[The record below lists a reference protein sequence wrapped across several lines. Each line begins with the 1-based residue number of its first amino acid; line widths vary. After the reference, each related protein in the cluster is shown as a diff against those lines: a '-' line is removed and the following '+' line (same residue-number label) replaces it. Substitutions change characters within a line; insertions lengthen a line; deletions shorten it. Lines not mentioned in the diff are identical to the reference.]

1 MDSSTFTADQ
11 SRASAPPI
19 SAAVAQPRVD
29 QPKWLREGLI
39 IVGIWTLCTL
49 VSVFNGAIHNS
60 VSDTQPTD
68 WRRLLTLNVLEW
80 ELMVPV
86 TWLLVWLVRRWP
98 IGPGAWQLAP
108 HYAVILT
115 LMGAIKSAIYF
126 PLRQATYPLPH
137 EYTLSGMIIK
147 GLVYQFVELA
157 AVLGVV
163 QAIEYGRSLR
173 QGQLRAT
180 QLEARLAQARLEI
193 LRSELQPHFLFNAL
207 HAISALMHRNVEA
220 ADEMITHLGDL
231 LRLSLERK
239 SVQEVPLREEL
250 AVLEPYLSIVR
261 IRFGDRLSIN
271 VDVDQ
276 SLLEFKVPLF
286 LLQPLVENA
295 IRHGIARRAGAGR
308 IEIRARALG
317 DFVQITV
324 FDDGAGLSQNAIREG
339 IGLSNTKMRL
349 EQLYG
354 SAAELVLKGHPESG
368 TEVLV
373 TIPTSR
379 AKAAEQ
385 LA

>member
-1 MDSSTFTADQ
+1 
-11 SRASAPPI
+11 
-19 SAAVAQPRVD
+19 
-29 QPKWLREGLI
+29 
-39 IVGIWTLCTL
+39 
-49 VSVFNGAIHNS
+49 
-60 VSDTQPTD
+60 
-68 WRRLLTLNVLEW
+68 
-80 ELMVPV
+80 
-86 TWLLVWLVRRWP
+86 
-98 IGPGAWQLAP
+98 
-108 HYAVILT
+108 
-115 LMGAIKSAIYF
+115 
-126 PLRQATYPLPH
+126 
-137 EYTLSGMIIK
+137 
-147 GLVYQFVELA
+147 
-157 AVLGVV
+157 VLGVV

-379 AKAAEQ
+379 AKAVEQ
-385 LA
+385 PA